1 MHTTSSNTTFAMPG
15 DKIMNGSGQN
25 GRELTV
31 LIARAMKDGK
41 VTNREFDE
49 IMALANADE
58 VIDVQERRLL
68 GQLEQMIESKVV
80 VRVSED

>member
-1 MHTTSSNTTFAMPG
+1 MPG

-41 VTNREFDE
+41 VTDREFDE

-68 GQLEQMIESKVV
+68 SQLEQMIESKVV

>member
-1 MHTTSSNTTFAMPG
+1 
-15 DKIMNGSGQN
+15 MNGSGQN

-41 VTNREFDE
+41 VTDREFDE

-68 GQLEQMIESKVV
+68 SQLEQMIESKVV